1 MKTFGSKDQTF
12 QGFSKLFSFSLSWP
26 HHLSAC
32 LLNILLCSVVSY
44 VLLESTKVF
53 ASLPDQVRKILVVF
67 FGEVI
72 IGICEILA
80 RQQAAL
86 AVQCAAFEVVVVW
99 QQPAGFPN
107 DEDFGQNLSL
117 QCVKFDANQL
127 VISLGHRTRRLHFLI
142 RKMFHTHRLLLL

>member
-1 MKTFGSKDQTF
+1 MLCSQCCKVRLFEMIFKHRVWLSTLKQNFCWKLMTLYIFSLLIFLLQGLKLERNQSFPLEEPTRRSDYWLLWRHLAAKT
-12 QGFSKLFSFSLSWP
+12 KLFRVFPNFFSFSLSWP

-80 RQQAAL
+80 R
-86 AVQCAAFEVVVVW
+86 
-99 QQPAGFPN
+99 
-107 DEDFGQNLSL
+107 
-117 QCVKFDANQL
+117 
-127 VISLGHRTRRLHFLI
+127 
-142 RKMFHTHRLLLL
+142 